1 MDTGMEYRTRQA
13 LPQKQLWNTA
23 KDQIMDSIVPDLE
36 LSPISVVIAS
46 KGRPDCVSETIKC
59 LERQTLKPREII
71 VVVPAPEDLPAN
83 QWGKHVRYVVGPL
96 GLTTQR
102 NSGIETIP
110 ANVKYVG
117 CFDADFELKAA
128 YLEKAVAFLYPTI
141 QIVGMTGR
149 FIKDRAITRVDAKKL
164 SAHSHPQ
171 EHLRQPSNRT

>member
-117 CFDADFELKAA
+117 CFDDDFELKAE
-128 YLEKAVAFLYPTI
+128 YLEQAAAFLHTI
-141 QIVGMTGR
+141 FQTAGMYGR
-149 FIKDRAITRVDAKKL
+149 VLKYDGFGRAKA
-164 SAHSHPQ
+164 
-171 EHLRQPSNRT
+171 RQLI